1 MNRYATVTYD
11 AARAFAHIEYLPATL
26 STKAEVAA
34 FAEEVDREMSKL
46 GKKVDI
52 IVNLGELTVKPSAVP
67 AYDEARQRM
76 FRAYARQAYRYS
88 GSNLVRTKILT
99 SSTINGQT
107 ANVFASFGQ
116 ALEALLADRAR
127 AR

>member
-11 AARAFAHIEYLPATL
+11 EARAFAHIEYLPATL

-52 IVNLGELTVKPSAVP
+52 IVNLGELLVKPAAVP
-67 AYDEARQRM
+67 AYDEVRQRM

-99 SSTINGQT
+99 SSTLNGQT
-107 ANVFASFGQ
+107 ANVFASFEQ